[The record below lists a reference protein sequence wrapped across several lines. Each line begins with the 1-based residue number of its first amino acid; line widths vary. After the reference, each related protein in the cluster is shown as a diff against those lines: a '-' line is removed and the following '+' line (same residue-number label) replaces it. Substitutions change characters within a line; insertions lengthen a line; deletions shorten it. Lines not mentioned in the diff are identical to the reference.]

1 MRTLGFVIQNW
12 DENYKKMSFKKT
24 RDLLLIAYDDK
35 LISDEE
41 FLLLYQAN
49 KSTNLDLPYEEYLR
63 FDLENMEDDECFA
76 EFRVRKQDLPILAG
90 VLGIPDEFTLEQ
102 RSVVG
107 GMEAMCMLLKR
118 LAYPCR
124 YSDMMKRFGQRQVPV
139 LCMATNCALDYIYD
153 AHHHRITEWNDSI
166 LNPGTL
172 QIYADHIHEMGAPLE
187 NCFGFVDGTVRPID
201 RPGRNQRIVYNG
213 HKRVH
218 SLKYQAV
225 AIPNGLI
232 ANLYGPVGKSLITE

>member
-49 KSTNLDLPYEEYLR
+49 KSTNLDLPYEEYSR

-90 VLGIPDEFTLEQ
+90 VLGIPDEFTLE
-102 RSVVG
+102 
-107 GMEAMCMLLKR
+107 
-118 LAYPCR
+118 
-124 YSDMMKRFGQRQVPV
+124 
-139 LCMATNCALDYIYD
+139 
-153 AHHHRITEWNDSI
+153 
-166 LNPGTL
+166 
-172 QIYADHIHEMGAPLE
+172 
-187 NCFGFVDGTVRPID
+187 
-201 RPGRNQRIVYNG
+201 
-213 HKRVH
+213 
-218 SLKYQAV
+218 
-225 AIPNGLI
+225 
-232 ANLYGPVGKSLITE
+232 